1 MLGPL
6 ADSSLE
12 KGTAEKGNA
21 EKGTAEKSMTRTK
34 CAFGTLPTV

>member
-12 KGTAEKGNA
+12 KGTAD
-21 EKGTAEKSMTRTK
+21 KGTAEKSTK
-34 CAFGTLPTV
+34 CAFGTLPTVYSES

>member
-1 MLGPL
+1 LSMLGPL

-12 KGTAEKGNA
+12 KGTA